1 MPTLQFSSLSE
12 FVQMGTYS
20 FHVWVVYLL
29 FVVFLGYHLIL
40 PGVQR
45 KQFIRQQKRRATRD
59 AELAAQA
66 ASRNGNRD
74 RSANET
80 AS

>member
-1 MPTLQFSSLSE
+1 MPTLQFSSISE

-40 PGVQR
+40 PGLQR
-45 KQFIRQQKRRATRD
+45 KQFIRLQRRRVARD

-66 ASRNGNRD
+66 VGGNVN
-74 RSANET
+74 SARRP
-80 AS
+80 A

>member
-29 FVVFLGYHLIL
+29 FVLFVGYNLIL

-45 KQFIRQQKRRATRD
+45 KQFIRQQKRRVARD
-59 AELAAQA
+59 AELATQA
-66 ASRNGNRD
+66 ASRQGLNN
-74 RSANET
+74 RSAE
-80 AS
+80 

>member
-12 FVQMGTYS
+12 FIQMGTYS

-29 FVVFLGYHLIL
+29 FAVFVGYHLVL

-45 KQFIRQQKRRATRD
+45 KQFIRQQKRRVARD
-59 AELAAQA
+59 VELASQA
-66 ASRNGNRD
+66 AARKGMND
-74 RSANET
+74 RSAR
-80 AS
+80 